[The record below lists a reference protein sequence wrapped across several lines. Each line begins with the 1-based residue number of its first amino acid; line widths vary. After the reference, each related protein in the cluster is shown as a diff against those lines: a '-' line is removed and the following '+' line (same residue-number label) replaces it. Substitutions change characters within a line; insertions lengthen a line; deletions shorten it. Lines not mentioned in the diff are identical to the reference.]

1 MLCRVS
7 HAETLLL
14 GLLLVLMVDLHGV
27 GHYVAYFPA
36 AVHVRI
42 VIELAHRL
50 SDPGA
55 EDRSSGQGSVEQ
67 RLQPNGGKTCRG
79 RELKSQTCE
88 RRHQSRVHANSALPL
103 VAAERLS

>member
-14 GLLLVLMVDLHGV
+14 GLLLVLLVDLHGV
-27 GHYVAYFPA
+27 GHDVAYFPA

-42 VIELAHRL
+42 VIELGHRL

-55 EDRSSGQGSVEQ
+55 EDRSSMYA
-67 RLQPNGGKTCRG
+67 
-79 RELKSQTCE
+79 REDPPQM
-88 RRHQSRVHANSALPL
+88 HQVKR
-103 VAAERLS
+103 